1 MRCLECGRRTRIYR
15 DRIWLDRQLSQESSH
30 GGIAVH
36 QVAVVALPGV
46 VPFDLATPLEIFRR
60 TRLPDGSAPY
70 RLRVCGV
77 TRTIRSE
84 DFEIRLRH
92 GLEILRRADT
102 VILPGVD
109 DLALPVP
116 PALMRAL
123 RAAASRGARL
133 ASICSGAFVL
143 AATGLLAGR
152 RATTHWLAT
161 AELARRHPDID
172 VDPNALYVDEGN
184 VLTSAGATA
193 GIDLCLHLVRRD
205 FGAAVAAHAARLSV
219 VALEREGGQAQFI
232 VHPPPPH
239 DGVSLAP
246 LLAWIEKNPQRDLS
260 LAALARRA
268 AMSTR
273 TLSRRFREQTGTTPA
288 RFVTRVRL
296 LRAQQLLETSAHAVD
311 RVASLSGFGTA
322 TSLRATFQQH
332 VGTTPKVYRRAFRGS
347 E

>member
-1 MRCLECGRRTRIYR
+1 
-15 DRIWLDRQLSQESSH
+15 
-30 GGIAVH
+30 
-36 QVAVVALPGV
+36 V

-60 TRLPDGSAPY
+60 TRLGDGSAPY
-70 RLRVCGV
+70 RLRVCAAA
-77 TRTIRSE
+77 RTVRSA
-84 DFEIRLRH
+84 DFELRLRH

-102 VILPGVD
+102 IVVPGVD
-109 DLALPVP
+109 DLDRPVP
-116 PALMRAL
+116 PPLVRAL
-123 RAAASRGARL
+123 RAAAARGARL

-161 AELARRHPDID
+161 DELARRYPEIA
-172 VDPNALYVDEGN
+172 VDPNVLYVDEGN
-184 VLTSAGATA
+184 LLTSAGATA

-232 VHPPPPH
+232 VHPSPPH
-239 DGVSLAP
+239 DGMSLAP
-246 LLAWIEKNPQRDLS
+246 LLEWIEKNPQRDLS

-288 RFVTRVRL
+288 RYVARVRL

-311 RVASLSGFGTA
+311 RVASLSGFGSA
-322 TSLRATFQQH
+322 TSLRTTFQQH
-332 VGTTPKVYRRAFRGS
+332 VGRSPKAYRRAFRATA
-347 E
+347 

>member
-1 MRCLECGRRTRIYR
+1 
-15 DRIWLDRQLSQESSH
+15 
-30 GGIAVH
+30 VH
-36 QVAVVALPGV
+36 QVAVVAHHGV

-60 TRLPDGSAPY
+60 TRLADGSAPY
-70 RLRVCGV
+70 RLRVCG
-77 TRTIRSE
+77 TARTVRSE

-102 VILPGVD
+102 IIIPGID
-109 DLALPVP
+109 DLDGAVP
-116 PALMRAL
+116 PPLVRAL
-123 RAAASRGARL
+123 RAAAARGARI

-143 AATGLLAGR
+143 AATGLLSGR
-152 RATTHWLAT
+152 RATTHWLGT
-161 AELARRHPDID
+161 SELARRYPDIH
-172 VDPNALYVDEGN
+172 VDPNVLYVDEGN
-184 VLTSAGATA
+184 LLTSAGATA
-193 GIDLCLHLVRRD
+193 GIDLCLYLVRRD

-246 LLAWIEKNPQRDLS
+246 LLEWIEKNPQRDCS

-296 LRAQQLLETSAHAVD
+296 RRAQQLLETSAHAVD

-322 TSLRATFQQH
+322 ASLRAQFQH
-332 VGTTPKVYRRAFRGS
+332 EVGTSPKAYRRAFRGS
-347 E
+347 A